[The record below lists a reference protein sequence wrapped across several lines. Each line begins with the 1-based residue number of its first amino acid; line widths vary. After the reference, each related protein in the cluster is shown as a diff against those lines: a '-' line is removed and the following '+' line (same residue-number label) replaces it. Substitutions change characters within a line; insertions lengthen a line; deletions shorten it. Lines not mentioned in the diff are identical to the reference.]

1 MLHVDIL
8 TAYLNCGVAALAG
21 AAMLRFART
30 DDARL
35 RRALALCGFGLLVL
49 GTGLLPAGLGEA
61 AAHPAAQFSMA
72 WGSLAGIVLMS
83 RGLAQVQGRDLPAG
97 WVAAAI
103 AALAL
108 GTMLSLAAG
117 PALFGRAYACA
128 LAATTTT
135 MAWYCRGLVA
145 SPRNP
150 VERAFGLVLVGIAA
164 SSWLRLAFTLAYDGP
179 ARTDLLYL
187 PAAVAPAMAAAYGV
201 VPIVVATLLLGL
213 VNARLHQQLHSRAT
227 TDELT
232 GVLTRRALRELAP
245 ALVDAEQAG
254 GGCVAVLML
263 DLDHFKAVND
273 LAGHAGG
280 DLALR
285 LAAATLQSQL
295 RPDTLLARYGG
306 EEFVAVMPVPDLP
319 AARRASE
326 RLRLAVEQADWR
338 GIPGLSRGLTVSIGV
353 ALAGPAEALDAV
365 MARADEALYRA
376 KRDGRNQVQV
386 SLMVA

>member
-30 DDARL
+30 DDPRL
-35 RRALALCGFGLLVL
+35 RRALALCGWALLVL
-49 GTGLLPAGLGEA
+49 GLGLLPAGLGEA
-61 AAHPAAQFSMA
+61 AAHPAAQFTMA

-117 PALFGRAYACA
+117 PALFGRAYASA
-128 LAATTTT
+128 LAAATTT

-145 SPRNP
+145 SPRNG
-150 VERAFGLVLVGIAA
+150 VERAFGLVLLGIAA

-179 ARTDLLYL
+179 ARIDLLYM

-245 ALVDAEQAG
+245 ALVDTEQARG
-254 GGCVAVLML
+254 RCVAVLML

-273 LAGHAGG
+273 LAGHAAG
-280 DLALR
+280 DQALR

-338 GIPGLSRGLTVSIGV
+338 SIPGLGRGLTVSIGV

-376 KRDGRNQVQV
+376 KREGRNQVQV